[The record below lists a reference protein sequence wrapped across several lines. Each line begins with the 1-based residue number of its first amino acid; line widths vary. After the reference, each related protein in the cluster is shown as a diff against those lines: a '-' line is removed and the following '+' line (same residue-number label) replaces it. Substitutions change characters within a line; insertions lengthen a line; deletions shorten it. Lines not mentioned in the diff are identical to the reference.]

1 MKVDILSIDNK
12 KVGSIDLS
20 EDVFGVKVNE
30 ALFYEVVK
38 SQLASRR
45 RGTHSTKTKAD
56 VRGGGKK
63 PWKQKHTGRART
75 GSTRNPNWV
84 GGGVAFGPHPRD
96 YSYRVPR
103 KVRRGALRS
112 ALSLKAKENSLFIL
126 DAFNLDEIKTKKVVA
141 MLATFGAESA
151 LIVDGP
157 GSDGKPN
164 ENLMRS
170 TRNLVKAK
178 YLPETGINVYDLLRY
193 KHLFLTK
200 GAVEKLTGNLAHD

>member
-1 MKVDILSIDNK
+1 VKVDLFSIDNK
-12 KVGSIDLS
+12 KVGSLDLS
-20 EDVFGVKVNE
+20 DDVFGVKVND

-45 RGTHSTKTKAD
+45 RGTHSTKTKAE

-84 GGGVAFGPHPRD
+84 GGGVAFGPRPRD
-96 YSYRVPR
+96 YSYKVPR

-112 ALSLKAKENSLFIL
+112 ALSLKAKENTLFVL
-126 DAFNLDEIKTKKVVA
+126 DGFELDEIKTKKVQAV
-141 MLATFGAESA
+141 LAAFGAESA
-151 LIVDGP
+151 LIVDGAN
-157 GSDGKPN
+157 DK
-164 ENLMRS
+164 LMRS

-178 YLPETGINVYDLLRY
+178 YLPDGGINVYDLLRY
-193 KHLFLTK
+193 KHLFLTR
-200 GAVEKLTGNLAHD
+200 GAVEKLTGTLAHD

>member
-12 KVGSIDLS
+12 KVGTLDLS

-45 RGTHSTKTKAD
+45 RGTHSTKTKAE

-63 PWKQKHTGRART
+63 PWKQKHTDRART

-96 YSYRVPR
+96 YSYKVPR

-112 ALSLKAKENSLFIL
+112 ALSLKAKEKSLFVI
-126 DAFNLDEIKTKKVVA
+126 DAFNLDEIKTKKVAA

-151 LIVDGP
+151 LIVDGV
-157 GSDGKPN
+157 N